1 MKTFL
6 ARAFGAALLAA
17 SLAGCSTTPTAPVST
32 TPSLYQS
39 QSAPGARL
47 DKRAAAEMVSEYR
60 RGKGLGPVTLDPTLN
75 AMAEA
80 QATAMARNDK
90 LSHEAGGTFKSRIA
104 VSGYRNGGMW
114 ENIGAGHDNLADAF
128 TGWRSSPPHA
138 KNMAQPKA
146 SRMGIAAVRAPGS
159 RYEVFWA
166 MELADPND
174 PRPMP
179 GSEEARADAAR
190 AEAAQAAAR
199 SIPKFPI
206 GAPGGIYVGGM
217 GRM

>member
-1 MKTFL
+1 MKKPF
-6 ARAFGAALLAA
+6 ARALGPALLAA
-17 SLAGCSTTPTAPVST
+17 ALAGCSTSPTAPVVST

-80 QATAMARNDK
+80 QAAAMARNDK

-104 VSGYRNGGMW
+104 ASGYRNGGMW
-114 ENIGAGHDNLADAF
+114 ENIGAGHDTLADAF

-146 SRMGIAAVRAPGS
+146 ARMGIAAVRAPGS

-179 GSEEARADAAR
+179 GSEEAEAAR
-190 AEAAQAAAR
+190 TRAAANA
-199 SIPKFPI
+199 IPLTI
-206 GAPGGIYVGGM
+206 GAPVGV
-217 GRM
+217 R